1 MTSGRNKSARL
12 RTWWRPVALAVVVL
26 GLFVTTLV
34 IDFGPYLGRAG
45 QWIEGL
51 GHWAPPVFIAFY
63 IVASVLMVPATA
75 LIVLA
80 GALFGGVW
88 GGLYVCIGI
97 VGSAASAFLISRY
110 VARRPIERW
119 VTHRAKYKRFDR
131 LTRKHGAVFVGI
143 MHVTPFMPFNVLNY
157 AFGLTNVRLWTY
169 LLWAFLGTMPG
180 TIALLAG
187 TDAIVRWLRGG
198 PPPWF
203 ATLAALVALTSAA
216 AISWFA
222 ARKLR
227 AWSDK

>member
-1 MTSGRNKSARL
+1 M
-12 RTWWRPVALAVVVL
+12 ALDDVVL
-26 GLFVTTLV
+26 GLFATTLA

-51 GHWAPPVFIAFY
+51 GRWAPPMFIALY

-80 GALFGGVW
+80 GALFGGLW

-110 VARRPIERW
+110 VARQPIERW
-119 VTHRAKYKRFDR
+119 LTRRAKYKRFDR
-131 LTRKHGAVFVGI
+131 LTRKHGAVFVAI

-157 AFGLTNVRLWTY
+157 AFGLTSVRLWTY

-187 TDAIVRWLRGG
+187 TDAIVRWLR
-198 PPPWF
+198 
-203 ATLAALVALTSAA
+203 LTGAA

-227 AWSDK
+227 GWSDR

>member
-1 MTSGRNKSARL
+1 MTSRRNRFDRL

-26 GLFVTTLV
+26 GLFLTTLM
-34 IDFGPYLGRAG
+34 IDFGPTLGRTG
-45 QWIEGL
+45 RWIERL
-51 GHWAPPVFIAFY
+51 GRWAPPMFIAFY
-63 IVASVLMVPATA
+63 IVASVLMIPATA

-80 GALFGGVW
+80 GALFGGLW

-131 LTRKHGAVFVGI
+131 LTRKHGAAFVGI

-157 AFGLTNVRLWTY
+157 AFGLTSVGLWTY

-203 ATLAALVALTSAA
+203 ATLAAMVALTSAA

-227 AWSDK
+227 GLSDE